1 MKVAFY
7 KAKYGD
13 WIDKI
18 VSWYTKSPYSHC
30 ELVFSNGD
38 FLSSS
43 KRDGGVRYT
52 NIDNLE
58 RWDIYELQDSKYSE
72 DLIRL
77 IVRQYLGQKYDIIG
91 AIGSAFNIDLSDK
104 NKKFCSN
111 LCAILLGIEETNIT
125 PHELYEIILKNNIH

>member
-91 AIGSAFNIDLSDK
+91 AIGSGFNIDLSDK

-125 PHELYEIILKNNIH
+125 PHELYEIISKNSTD

>member
-30 ELVFSNGD
+30 ELVFSNGE

-125 PHELYEIILKNNIH
+125 PHELYELISKNSTD

>member
-30 ELVFSNGD
+30 ELVFSNGE

-125 PHELYEIILKNNIH
+125 PHELYEIILKNNID